1 VERIVPYRQVL
12 QWKVRIV
19 TKSQVLQ
26 FRNSGIRCK
35 SLVQGKVR
43 EHAQSL
49 QVCRWQIAA

>member
-12 QWKVRIV
+12 QWKVRIG